1 MKMIRST
8 NYRTGSWSRSRSGS
22 RSWSESRYLSGS
34 GSWSRWYRSGSV
46 FWSGS
51 GSWSRTRSIR

>member
-1 MKMIRST
+1 MKMVRST
-8 NYRTGSWSRSRSGS
+8 NCRTWSRSGS